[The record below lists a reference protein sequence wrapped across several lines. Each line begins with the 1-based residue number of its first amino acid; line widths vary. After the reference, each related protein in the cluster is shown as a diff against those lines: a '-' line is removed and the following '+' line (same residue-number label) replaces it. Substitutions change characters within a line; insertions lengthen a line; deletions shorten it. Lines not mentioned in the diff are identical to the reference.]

1 MVNLLETLY
10 IVAAISALITGLAWI
25 QSRAPGD
32 RSVRYRRRFRR
43 FGWLTLG
50 TAAAAAIL
58 YWYLSPPR

>member
-1 MVNLLETLY
+1 MVNLLEALY
-10 IVAAISALITGLAWI
+10 VVVALSALITALAWI

-50 TAAAAAIL
+50 TGAAALLL
-58 YWYLSPPR
+58 YWYLSPP